1 MSPWAW
7 TCLLANAMN
16 ATLTLA
22 GNAATVMGIPVP
34 TQKEHRAGSR
44 HSLTR
49 SLPAGQFP
57 AVCARSLRHVA
68 LALPGCGS
76 VLLGMS
82 W

>member
-1 MSPWAW
+1 
-7 TCLLANAMN
+7 MN

-34 TQKEHRAGSR
+34 TQKEHRAWSR
-44 HSLTR
+44 HSHTGPL
-49 SLPAGQFP
+49 LAGQFP